1 MHGFCAACHGLPHP
15 LRRSPTYLIQIPNR
29 LYRDFAIEWRNKL
42 CLPPIDFSAAA
53 CPGVISWAGWPWSR
67 AARPW
72 LWPAVPRP
80 RPSLPPPP
88 PRHRRVPRTRLL
100 QRPRLATPPRPNPS
114 KPVRSSS
121 TPTARPCWGTC
132 SDPHSPDPIPP
143 SSWCTRTGVCCPT
156 STKSSA
162 GTRVRDTSL
171 WL

>member
-29 LYRDFAIEWRNKL
+29 LYRDFAIERRNKL

-88 PRHRRVPRTRLL
+88 PRHRRRAYCSAHAWRHRLARIHRSRFDRVRRRRRDPAGVPVQTHTPRTPSRHRRGAREPGSAAPL
-100 QRPRLATPPRPNPS
+100 PRNQA
-114 KPVRSSS
+114 PVR
-121 TPTARPCWGTC
+121 A
-132 SDPHSPDPIPP
+132 
-143 SSWCTRTGVCCPT
+143 
-156 STKSSA
+156 
-162 GTRVRDTSL
+162 
-171 WL
+171 